1 MDTLIWVLWIISILI
16 YYIEIWHDNWRG
28 CWKVNLGST
37 THCSTRS
44 SSFRSSSISRYC
56 LSRRIKFNR
65 REYTLNLARIGYQN
79 YTMHFLSK
87 RSSSMFDNG
96 FPFRD
101 INMVVQI
108 CQAYL
113 FIIFW
118 SDEIA
123 IMFISKIY
131 FPSVELFKIS
141 SKFNYGPF
149 CPNIT
154 FSIKLICLKAR
165 DFYVGIK
172 GIKNYKTV
180 KTDNIFTDKFQPC
193 CYLNFFNFL
202 FELSFYQL
210 A

>member
-1 MDTLIWVLWIISILI
+1 
-16 YYIEIWHDNWRG
+16 
-28 CWKVNLGST
+28 
-37 THCSTRS
+37 
-44 SSFRSSSISRYC
+44 
-56 LSRRIKFNR
+56 
-65 REYTLNLARIGYQN
+65 
-79 YTMHFLSK
+79 MHFLSK

-193 CYLNFFNFL
+193 CYLNFFIFCSNFR
-202 FELSFYQL
+202 FSSWLSF
-210 A
+210 